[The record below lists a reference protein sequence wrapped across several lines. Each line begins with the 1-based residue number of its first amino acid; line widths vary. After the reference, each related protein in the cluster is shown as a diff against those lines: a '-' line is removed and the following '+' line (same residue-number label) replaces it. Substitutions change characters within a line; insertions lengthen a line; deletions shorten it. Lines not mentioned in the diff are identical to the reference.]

1 MEKFNFDQ
9 FDDQRYRLSYM
20 LQDAL
25 IVLTPILLTL
35 LGVLFLG

>member
-1 MEKFNFDQ
+1 MEKFHFDQ
-9 FDDQRYRLSYM
+9 FDDRRYRLSYM

-25 IVLTPILLTL
+25 ILLAPILLTL

>member
-1 MEKFNFDQ
+1 MDPL
-9 FDDQRYRLSYM
+9 FDDSIDSRRYRLSYM

-25 IVLTPILLTL
+25 ILLTPILLTL